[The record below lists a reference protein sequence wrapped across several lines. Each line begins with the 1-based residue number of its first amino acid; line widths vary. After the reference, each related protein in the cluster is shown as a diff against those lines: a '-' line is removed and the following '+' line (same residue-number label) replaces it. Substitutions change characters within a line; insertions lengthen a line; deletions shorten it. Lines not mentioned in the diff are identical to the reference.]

1 MPKPIGIT
9 ALFFGRCNFDFV
21 GSHELRELVSSVQ
34 VIDIFFELS
43 VALWVLTNNIYTDK
57 IINTKRKEK

>member
-1 MPKPIGIT
+1 MVYFLKRIF
-9 ALFFGRCNFDFV
+9 LFFYNTA
-21 GSHELRELVSSVQ
+21 
-34 VIDIFFELS
+34 IFFELS